1 MTQRTGLSPA
11 KRALRES
18 RLRGQYRA
26 PPITRRA
33 REGDPRLSF
42 PQERL
47 WFIDRLQP
55 GGTAFNLNAALR
67 LPGETDERALE
78 RALGEIVRRHEALR
92 TVFREVDGVPVH
104 LAARLPDYMVPAA
117 LVRLDALPL
126 TPNGK
131 LDCGALPAP
140 GAEAYATR
148 GYEAPAGETEAELAE
163 IWSALLRV
171 ERVGRQ
177 DNFFALG
184 GHSLLVLQVIEGM
197 RARGYQAEAGALFAT
212 PVLADLAAATHGI
225 EEVRL

>member
-1 MTQRTGLSPA
+1 MIDETILQLRDVTGREIARAGRDLAPARDGGMNDMTQRTELSPA
-11 KRALRES
+11 KRALREA

-33 REGDPRLSF
+33 READPRLSF
-42 PQERL
+42 PQ
-47 WFIDRLQP
+47 
-55 GGTAFNLNAALR
+55 
-67 LPGETDERALE
+67 
-78 RALGEIVRRHEALR
+78 
-92 TVFREVDGVPVH
+92 
-104 LAARLPDYMVPAA
+104 A

-197 RARGYQAEAGALFAT
+197 RARGYPAEAGALFAT
-212 PVLADLAAATHGI
+212 PVLADLAAATDGI